1 MKAVP
6 DEVEMVVFY
15 STEEV
20 MKAKEFE
27 VQSWQE
33 NDVYEEVEDTGQE
46 FISVR
51 WVITEKLK
59 DGKPVVKARLV
70 AMGFEEDTSDFGKG
84 SPACSKESIRLAL
97 ALASAF
103 GWECHS
109 LDVKSAYLQGN
120 YIEREVYLHP
130 PPEYYSGQLWRLRK
144 TVYGL
149 CDAARAW
156 YLRVKS
162 QLWYVHLNHLCF
174 LGTMMVSFMVSY
186 VYTWMISSGW
196 ALECSRRRLL
206 MFFEE
211 SSVLAALHRLLQ
223 VHRIGAGLRCWRYNS

>member
-1 MKAVP
+1 MECVDFLEVAELEVVP

-70 AMGFEEDTSDFGKG
+70 ARGFEDTSDFRKDSPAWSKG
-84 SPACSKESIRLAL
+84 SIR
-97 ALASAF
+97 
-103 GWECHS
+103 
-109 LDVKSAYLQGN
+109 
-120 YIEREVYLHP
+120 
-130 PPEYYSGQLWRLRK
+130 
-144 TVYGL
+144 
-149 CDAARAW
+149 
-156 YLRVKS
+156 
-162 QLWYVHLNHLCF
+162 
-174 LGTMMVSFMVSY
+174 
-186 VYTWMISSGW
+186 
-196 ALECSRRRLL
+196 
-206 MFFEE
+206 
-211 SSVLAALHRLLQ
+211 
-223 VHRIGAGLRCWRYNS
+223 